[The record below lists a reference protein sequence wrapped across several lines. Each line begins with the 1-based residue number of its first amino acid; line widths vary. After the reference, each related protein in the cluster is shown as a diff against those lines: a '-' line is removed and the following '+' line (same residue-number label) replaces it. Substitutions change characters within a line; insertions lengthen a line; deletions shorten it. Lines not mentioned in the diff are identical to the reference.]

1 MIFKLFLNLS
11 KFFLIVWLG
20 LWATLASAQ
29 TSAQVT
35 PDYSRWAATA
45 NMAQDTL
52 EAGTANE
59 AFLTKLRE
67 QLALRRSEFLEVQ
80 NSSPARL
87 AILEEQLAALGPVP
101 ESGTELAEIAERRA
115 SLAQDIEAINAPR
128 IRAR

>member
-1 MIFKLFLNLS
+1 VIFKLFLNLS

-59 AFLTKLRE
+59 AFFDQTAR
-67 QLALRRSEFLEVQ
+67 AIGLETV
-80 NSSPARL
+80 
-87 AILEEQLAALGPVP
+87 
-101 ESGTELAEIAERRA
+101 
-115 SLAQDIEAINAPR
+115 
-128 IRAR
+128 